1 MLKVVSVAVTKIL
14 TFPKTL
20 PSCGRGRAGV
30 SAGDRNC
37 AESCLFSEVVSCHGT
52 SATSR
57 TTAAA
62 SASCASTGP
71 SEPTA
76 PSRAQYVARCIAVEG
91 SEAEIPLE
99 H

>member
-1 MLKVVSVAVTKIL
+1 MQVTETVLTIVSVST
-14 TFPKTL
+14 
-20 PSCGRGRAGV
+20 
-30 SAGDRNC
+30 
-37 AESCLFSEVVSCHGT
+37 
-52 SATSR
+52 
-57 TTAAA
+57 
-62 SASCASTGP
+62 SCASTGP